1 MHNKAAWPGG
11 AHEERGADPSARQAR
26 CAKGAPVSAEAPDL
40 HIDGGMARLTLRRPR
55 QANRLTAGD
64 LGVLQAHLDAVND
77 SDARVLL
84 LSGEGRYFCSGFD
97 LAGLGAI
104 DAGARFGE
112 LADALEAARPV
123 TIARLHGGV
132 YGGAA
137 DLALACDFR
146 LGAPACEMFVPA
158 ARIGLHFYAGGLRRF
173 VNRLGL
179 PTAKQVL
186 LAGRTLEA
194 PALLG
199 CGYLDQLL
207 PDFATLDAA
216 IDALTAELLG
226 MAPLALLPMKQHL
239 NAIAAGRLDEQRL
252 AADIVKARD
261 SVDLVE
267 GQAAWAGKR
276 PPKFKGC

>member
-1 MHNKAAWPGG
+1 MTGG
-11 AHEERGADPSARQAR
+11 L
-26 CAKGAPVSAEAPDL
+26 APQLAIE
-40 HIDGGMARLTLRRPR
+40 GGMARITLRRPR
-55 QANRLTAGD
+55 QANRLAVDD
-64 LGVLQAHLDAVND
+64 LATLRGFIDEVDANAAV
-77 SDARVLL
+77 RVLVL
-84 LSGEGRYFCSGFD
+84 AGEGRHFCSGFD
-97 LAGLGAI
+97 LGALGAI

-173 VNRLGL
+173 VERLGL
-179 PTAKQVL
+179 ATAKQVL
-186 LAGRTLEA
+186 LAGRTLDA
-194 PALLG
+194 SALLG
-199 CGYLDQLL
+199 CAYLDQLL
-207 PDFATLDAA
+207 PDVATLDAA
-216 IDALTAELLG
+216 LAALTAELLA

-239 NAIAAGRLDEQRL
+239 NAIAAGRLDAARL
-252 AADIVKARD
+252 VADVLKARD
-261 SVDLVE
+261 SADLIE

-276 PPKFKGC
+276 PAKFKGC

>member
-1 MHNKAAWPGG
+1 MTSGL
-11 AHEERGADPSARQAR
+11 
-26 CAKGAPVSAEAPDL
+26 APLLEV
-40 HIDGGMARLTLRRPR
+40 DGGLARITLRRPR
-55 QANRLTAGD
+55 QANRLAVED
-64 LGVLQAHLDAVND
+64 LASLGRLIDEVNSADAV
-77 SDARVLL
+77 RVLVL
-84 LSGEGRYFCSGFD
+84 AGEGKHFCSGFD
-97 LAGLGAI
+97 LGALGAI

-112 LADALEAARPV
+112 LADALEAARPI

-158 ARIGLHFYAGGLRRF
+158 ARIGLHFYAGGLQRF

-179 PTAKQVL
+179 ATAKQVL
-186 LAGRTLEA
+186 LAGRTLDA
-194 PALLG
+194 AALLG

-207 PDFATLDAA
+207 PDVDTLDAA
-216 IDALTAELLG
+216 LTALTAELLG

-239 NAIAAGRLDEQRL
+239 NGIAAGRLDEKRL
-252 AADIVKARD
+252 AADVLLARD
-261 SVDLVE
+261 SGDLVE

-276 PPKFKGC
+276 PAQFKGG

>member
-1 MHNKAAWPGG
+1 MTTGQAPRLDVEGG
-11 AHEERGADPSARQAR
+11 VAR
-26 CAKGAPVSAEAPDL
+26 
-40 HIDGGMARLTLRRPR
+40 ITLRRPR
-55 QANRLTAGD
+55 QANRLAVED
-64 LGVLQAHLDAVND
+64 LATLRGYIDEVDANAAV
-77 SDARVLL
+77 RVLVL
-84 LSGEGRYFCSGFD
+84 AGEGRYFCSGFD
-97 LAGLGAI
+97 LGALGAV

-112 LADALEAARPV
+112 LADALEAARPI
-123 TIARLHGGV
+123 TIARLHGGA

-146 LGAPACEMFVPA
+146 LGAPAVEMFVPA

-173 VNRLGL
+173 VDRLGL

-186 LAGRTLEA
+186 LAGRTLDA

-207 PDFATLDAA
+207 PDVETLDAA
-216 IDALTAELLG
+216 LAALTDELLG

-239 NAIAAGRLDEQRL
+239 NAIAAGRLDVNQL
-252 AADIVKARD
+252 AADVLKARD
-261 SVDLVE
+261 SADLAE

-276 PPKFKGC
+276 PAKFKGC

>member
-1 MHNKAAWPGG
+1 MSGQAPLIEI
-11 AHEERGADPSARQAR
+11 EEGVAR
-26 CAKGAPVSAEAPDL
+26 
-40 HIDGGMARLTLRRPR
+40 ITLRRPR
-55 QANRLTAGD
+55 QANRLAAED
-64 LGVLQAHLDAVND
+64 LGTLRGFIDAVN
-77 SDARVLL
+77 ANAAVRVLVL
-84 LSGEGRYFCSGFD
+84 AGEGKHFCSGFD
-97 LAGLGAI
+97 LGALGAI

-112 LADALEAARPV
+112 LADALEAARPI

-146 LGAPACEMFVPA
+146 FGTPAVEMFVPA
-158 ARIGLHFYAGGLRRF
+158 ARIGLHFYAGGLQRF

-179 PTAKQVL
+179 ATAKQVL
-186 LAGRTLEA
+186 LGGRTLDA

-207 PDFATLDAA
+207 PDVDSLDKALA
-216 IDALTAELLG
+216 ALTAQLLD

-239 NAIAAGRLDEQRL
+239 NAIAAGRLDAERL
-252 AADIVKARD
+252 AADILRARD
-261 SVDLVE
+261 SADLAE

-276 PPKFKGC
+276 PAKFKGC